1 MKAVPLV
8 IALLKAEPVIL
19 YYACGGGLGHVTRA
33 AAILRHLK
41 PDIMV
46 LVLTSV
52 AEPYPLIHEGIP
64 FRYIAPDEYFSNTVI
79 DFVSNSHLRVLLM
92 DVFPLGL
99 RAELTEI
106 IPKLA
111 CKKVFIYRHVRADYR
126 PTITSALP
134 YFDQV
139 IFAETA
145 DPPLPVETIACQ
157 PILLREGHELRSRDS
172 ARQILGVTSDVPVV
186 LGVSSTDDRWTK
198 SFFPILRKALLFTG
212 ISAHLS
218 LAAPGYTGEGAV
230 DYYPLLE
237 LLPGVDVVVGAG
249 GYNLYHEV
257 HSCGVP
263 AIFLPQPRTVDDQ
276 HWRTQSATTACSPEE
291 LEARLRE
298 ALLSPRIPTI
308 FSNNAITAVDVLSPP
323 GYIW

>member
-8 IALLKAEPVIL
+8 TAPLKAEPTIL

-33 AAILRHLK
+33 AAILRHLH
-41 PDIMV
+41 PAITI

-52 AEPYPLIHEGIP
+52 AEPYPLIHEDLP
-64 FRYIAPDEYFSNTVI
+64 FRYVAPDEYFSSTVI
-79 DFVSNSHLRVLLM
+79 DIVSNSHPQVLLM

-106 IPKLA
+106 IPKLM

-126 PTITSALP
+126 PIITSALP

-139 IFAETA
+139 ILAETA
-145 DPPLPVETIACQ
+145 DPPLLVENIACQ
-157 PILLREGHELRSRDS
+157 PILLREVHELLSRES
-172 ARQILGVTSDVPVV
+172 ARQILGVTSNVPVV
-186 LGVSSTDDRWTK
+186 LGVSSTDNKWTET
-198 SFFPILRKALLFTG
+198 FFPILRKALSFTG
-212 ISAHLS
+212 ISTHLS
-218 LAAPGYTGEGAV
+218 LAAPGYTGEEAV
-230 DYYPLLE
+230 NHYPLLE

-263 AIFLPQPRTVDDQ
+263 AIFLPQPRTIDDQ
-276 HWRTQSATTACSPEE
+276 QWRTHDTTTAYSPEE

-298 ALLSPRIPTI
+298 ALLAPHTPIDFCNR
-308 FSNNAITAVDVLSPP
+308 AAKAADVLSPP